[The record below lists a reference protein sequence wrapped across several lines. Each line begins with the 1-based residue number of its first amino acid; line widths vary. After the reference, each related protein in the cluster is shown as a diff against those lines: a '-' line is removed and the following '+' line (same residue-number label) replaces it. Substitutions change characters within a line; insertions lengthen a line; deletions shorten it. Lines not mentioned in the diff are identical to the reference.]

1 MIVRITGEVVEKNE
15 SALVIMAGGIGYEVL
30 VNPSVNEV
38 ARVGE
43 SITLSTYFSIRE
55 NAQELFGFLSRDAL
69 GLFKQLLTI
78 SGVGPKTALHILSLG
93 SVEELTG
100 AIARGDL
107 AYLTK
112 VAGVGKKT
120 AERIVVELKGKVAA
134 VVSASSIGGAAA
146 GDGAAE
152 LVELL
157 AQMGYTPEEAREAA
171 RHAMVLLP
179 EATLEVRLRAA
190 LQSLARS

>member
-1 MIVRITGEVVEKNE
+1 MIVRITGEVLEKSE
-15 SALVIMAGGIGYEVL
+15 SALVVLAGGLGYEVL
-30 VNPSVNEV
+30 VNPSVIEV

-55 NAQELFGFLSRDAL
+55 NSQELFGFTSRDAL
-69 GLFKQLLTI
+69 GLFKQLITI

-100 AIARGDL
+100 AISRGDL
-107 AYLTK
+107 GYLTK

-134 VVSASSIGGAAA
+134 VSTATSTASSHT
-146 GDGAAE
+146 DGTAD

-157 AQMGYTPEEAREAA
+157 AQMGYSPEEARDAA

-179 EATLEVRLRAA
+179 EASLEVRLRAA

>member
-1 MIVRITGEVVEKNE
+1 MIVRIIGEVVEKNE
-15 SALVIMAGGIGYEVL
+15 SALVVMAGGIGYEVL
-30 VNPSVNEV
+30 VNPSVIEN

-43 SITLSTYFSIRE
+43 NITLSTYFAVRE
-55 NAQELFGFLSRDAL
+55 ASQELFGFQSRDAL

-93 SVEELTG
+93 SVEDLTG

-134 VVSASSIGGAAA
+134 VASAASINSSGA
-146 GDGAAE
+146 GDSSTE
-152 LVELL
+152 LVTVLV
-157 AQMGYTPEEAREAA
+157 QMGYTSEEARDAA

-179 EATLEVRLRAA
+179 EASLEVRLRAA
-190 LQSLARS
+190 LQSLARP

>member
-1 MIVRITGEVVEKNE
+1 MIVRITGEVVEKSE
-15 SALVIMAGGIGYEVL
+15 AALVILAGGLGYEVL
-30 VNPSVNEV
+30 VNPSVIEV

-55 NAQELFGFLSRDAL
+55 SSQELFGFTSRDSL
-69 GLFKQLLTI
+69 GLFKQLITI

-100 AIARGDL
+100 AISRGDL
-107 AYLTK
+107 GYLTK

-134 VVSASSIGGAAA
+134 VSATTAMAGGNT
-146 GDGAAE
+146 DGTAD

-157 AQMGYTPEEAREAA
+157 AQMGYSPEEARDAA

-179 EATLEVRLRAA
+179 EASLEVRLRAA